1 MRRRTL
7 GNGAIIAASLLTLTG
22 LGVAIANAAT
32 NSGGASTSA
41 GAGPS
46 AGDSLPES
54 AGPSPTATRTATA
67 SPSAS
72 SSSGSGDSQCADVFL
87 TDKPAGDSAGKLC
100 TTLDVDGTALSG
112 VTVTFTASS
121 ACSGSL
127 MLRVSGIDSSGAEFG
142 KVEKVT
148 CSSEKATASF
158 TPASKIAANTF
169 VCGTLLAD
177 KYTAAQAC
185 VAVS

>member
-7 GNGAIIAASLLTLTG
+7 GNGAIIAASLLALTG

-32 NSGGASTSA
+32 NGGDPAATASAS
-41 GAGPS
+41 
-46 AGDSLPES
+46 
-54 AGPSPTATRTATA
+54 A

-72 SSSGSGDSQCADVFL
+72 SGSGGSECAEVFL
-87 TDKPAGDSAGKLC
+87 TTKPAGDSVGKLC
-100 TTLDVDGTALSG
+100 TTVDADGTSLSG

-121 ACSGSL
+121 TCSGTV
-127 MLRVSGIDSSGAEFG
+127 MLRVSGVDSSGAEFG
-142 KVEKVT
+142 KVEKVA
-148 CSSEKATASF
+148 CSSGTATASF
-158 TPASKIAANTF
+158 TPASTIASDTF

>member
-7 GNGAIIAASLLTLTG
+7 GNGAIIATSLLTLTG

-32 NSGGASTSA
+32 NGE
-41 GAGPS
+41 
-46 AGDSLPES
+46 D
-54 AGPSPTATRTATA
+54 ATT
-67 SPSAS
+67 
-72 SSSGSGDSQCADVFL
+72 GSECADVFPT
-87 TDKPAGDSAGKLC
+87 TDPAGDTAGKLC
-100 TTLDVDGTALSG
+100 AAVDADGTALNS
-112 VTVTFTASS
+112 VALTFTASS
-121 ACSGSL
+121 TCSGSI

-148 CSSEKATASF
+148 CTSGKATASF
-158 TPASKIAANTF
+158 TPASKIASDTY

-185 VAVS
+185 VAVA

>member
-32 NSGGASTSA
+32 NSGDPAASASA
-41 GAGPS
+41 SSS
-46 AGDSLPES
+46 AS
-54 AGPSPTATRTATA
+54 AGPSTTV

-72 SSSGSGDSQCADVFL
+72 SSGSTSGGSECADVFL
-87 TDKPAGDSAGKLC
+87 TTAPAGDTVGKLC
-100 TTLDVDGTALSG
+100 TTVEADGTSLSG

-121 ACSGSL
+121 TCSGTV
-127 MLRVSGIDSSGAEFG
+127 MLRVSGVDSSGVEFG
-142 KVEKVT
+142 KVEKVACT
-148 CSSEKATASF
+148 SGKATASF
-158 TPASKIAANTF
+158 TPATTVASDTF
-169 VCGTLLAD
+169 LCGTLLAD

-185 VAVS
+185 VAIA

>member
-32 NSGGASTSA
+32 NSGDPAASASA
-41 GAGPS
+41 SATVSPSSTVRPS
-46 AGDSLPES
+46 ATVS
-54 AGPSPTATRTATA
+54 ASATV

-72 SSSGSGDSQCADVFL
+72 SSSGSSSGGSECADVFL
-87 TDKPAGDSAGKLC
+87 TTKPAGDAAGKLC
-100 TTLDVDGTALSG
+100 TVVDADGTSLSG

-121 ACSGSL
+121 SCSGDV
-127 MLRVSGIDSSGAEFG
+127 MLRVSGIDSSGVEFG
-142 KVEKVT
+142 KVEKVA
-148 CSSEKATASF
+148 CSSGKATASF
-158 TPASKIAANTF
+158 TPATTIASDTF

-185 VAVS
+185 VAIA

>member
-32 NSGGASTSA
+32 TTEDST
-41 GAGPS
+41 
-46 AGDSLPES
+46 
-54 AGPSPTATRTATA
+54 T
-67 SPSAS
+67 
-72 SSSGSGDSQCADVFL
+72 GSECADVFL
-87 TDKPAGDSAGKLC
+87 TTDPAGDTVGTLC
-100 TTLDVDGTALSG
+100 AAVDADGAALNS
-112 VTVTFTASS
+112 VALTFTASP
-121 ACSGSL
+121 ACSGSV

-148 CSSEKATASF
+148 CSSGKATASF
-158 TPASKIAANTF
+158 TPAAKVASDTYL
-169 VCGTLLAD
+169 CGTLLAD

-185 VAVS
+185 VVVA